1 MIIVKKACICDFC
14 CGNVYVEVG
23 GVAGMADSTSGAA
36 LVGKGVRAP
45 IGLSVR
51 HTCCYMSMTGWAD
64 SERAGCIIGLSVLH
78 TCCYMSMTGWADS
91 DARWLYNRPQ
101 CTAYMLLHVYDW
113 LG

>member
-45 IGLSVR
+45 IGMN
-51 HTCCYMSMTGWAD
+51 HIYT
-64 SERAGCIIGLSVLH
+64 
-78 TCCYMSMTGWADS
+78 
-91 DARWLYNRPQ
+91 
-101 CTAYMLLHVYDW
+101 
-113 LG
+113 